1 MQSDSGTAV
10 SPRVASVR
18 AGPKQCTVHCVF
30 PFRRPGVCSE
40 EDERWQT
47 QSCSL
52 PHEPERLVVWEPRG
66 AQWRPASTSSS
77 GRGAVL
83 SGPVTSVWLPR
94 RGLSS
99 ASPLEFCEVWTLLF
113 LATWAPSVPHSSWCC
128 PSPAPASLFRP
139 GVKGLPQWLGHP
151 HLWGLVIARQ
161 RI

>member
-83 SGPVTSVWLPR
+83 SGPVTAGKNQRARGGGRTRAVGKASGLISLSLPR
-94 RGLSS
+94 CRVPRPHSELPPPHPAPVVLLNYLSTIP
-99 ASPLEFCEVWTLLF
+99 ASPFPPCHTTFVEL
-113 LATWAPSVPHSSWCC
+113 
-128 PSPAPASLFRP
+128 SPLS
-139 GVKGLPQWLGHP
+139 
-151 HLWGLVIARQ
+151 
-161 RI
+161 